1 MIVIAGRGGQ
11 ELSRAQRELV
21 TVARRLAG
29 DLGSQVAYLAVGP
42 EAAAAARRAGAFG
55 IGRAVAIELNDASG
69 AVEPIIENLAQGARR
84 LGASVVLLAADHL
97 GVQAGPR
104 LAARLGGSALN
115 DAVDVRVE
123 DGRVIWTRPVFG
135 GKALADVV
143 LRRSP
148 AVVTV
153 RSGAFEAAE
162 EGAGEAAVD
171 VLEAVAVD
179 TAVRVVQREEG
190 RQEGPRLEEA
200 RVVVSGGRGLGGP
213 EGFQRLAEL
222 AELLGGAVGASL
234 AAVDEGWAPPEWQVG
249 QTGKMVAPDVYFAV
263 GISGASQHLAGISG
277 AKAVVA
283 INKNPDAPI
292 FKVARLGV
300 VMEYE
305 KLLPA
310 LIEAVKRELA

>member
-1 MIVIAGRGGQ
+1 MIVIAGIGG
-11 ELSRAQRELV
+11 ETLSRAQRELV
-21 TVARRLAG
+21 TAARRLAEG
-29 DLGSQVAYLAVGP
+29 LGREVAYLALGRGA
-42 EAAAAARRAGAFG
+42 ESAARSAGSFG
-55 IGRAVAIELNDASG
+55 IGRAVAVDFDETGSTE
-69 AVEPIIENLAQGARR
+69 AVVENLVQGARH
-84 LGASVVLLAADHL
+84 LGASVVLLAADFA

-115 DAVDVRVE
+115 DVVDARVE
-123 DGRVIWTRPVFG
+123 DGRVVWTRPVFG
-135 GKALADVV
+135 GKALADMA

-153 RSGAFEAAE
+153 RSGAFEAAA
-162 EGAGEAAVD
+162 EGAGEAAVERLDAVVPD
-171 VLEAVAVD
+171 V
-179 TAVRVVQREEG
+179 AVRVVEREEG

-263 GISGASQHLAGISG
+263 GISGASQHVAGISG

-283 INKNPDAPI
+283 INKNADAPI

-310 LIEAVKRELA
+310 LVEAVRAELA